1 MGNIVRPLV
10 AGGAVSMTMEKIV
23 AIAEII
29 NAAVDSLAAIF
40 DHAPA
45 PVAP

>member
-1 MGNIVRPLV
+1 
-10 AGGAVSMTMEKIV
+10 MTIEKIV

-29 NAAVDSLAAIF
+29 NAAVDSLAAVF
-40 DHAPA
+40 DDAPA